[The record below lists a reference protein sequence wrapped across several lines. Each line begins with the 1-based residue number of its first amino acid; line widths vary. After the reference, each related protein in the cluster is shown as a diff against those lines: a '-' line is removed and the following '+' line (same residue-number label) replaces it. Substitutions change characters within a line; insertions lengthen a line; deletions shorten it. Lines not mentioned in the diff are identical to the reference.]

1 MADVVA
7 AVAILTAFGWTFLL
21 LPVQIIAVALDLRL
35 CEHIP
40 VVYHRGLCWL
50 FGLDRVRIGRINR
63 SRPTLFVVNHCS
75 YFDIPVLASLLRAS
89 FVAKIEVRSWPLL
102 GLLARLQNT
111 IFVARRV
118 AATRTS
124 RDVIAARLR
133 AGHNLILF
141 PEGTTSDGNRVLP
154 FFSGLMAIAGAP
166 LRGTDLMVQPVTISY
181 VRENG
186 IPIGYA
192 RRSRFSWYGDM
203 ALARHFWQAMRGGRL
218 RVEVRFHP
226 PIAARAFSDRKQ
238 LTRYCYRQVA
248 AGLERS
254 LHRTDRGRAVLDAP
268 GGATHT
274 RGVSA
279 LDAA

>member
-1 MADVVA
+1 MAIA
-7 AVAILTAFGWTFLL
+7 AAFAWTFLL
-21 LPVQIIAVALDLRL
+21 LPVQIIAVGLDLRL
-35 CEHIP
+35 SERLP
-40 VVYHRGLCWL
+40 LVYHRGLCWL
-50 FGLDRVRIGRINR
+50 FRLDAIRIGRINR
-63 SRPTLFVVNHCS
+63 TRPTLFVANHCS
-75 YFDIPVLASLLRAS
+75 YFDIPVFASLLPAS

-102 GLLARLQNT
+102 GLLARLQST

-118 AATRTS
+118 TATRAS

-133 AGHNLILF
+133 AGGNLILF

-154 FFSGLMAIAGAP
+154 FFSGLMALAGSP
-166 LRGTDLMVQPVTISY
+166 LSGTDLVVQPVTISY

-203 ALARHFWQAMRGGRL
+203 ALARHFWQAMHGGRL

-226 PIAARAFSDRKQ
+226 PIAARAFADRKA
-238 LTRYCYRQVA
+238 LTRYCFRQVA
-248 AGLERS
+248 SGLERS
-254 LHRTDRGRAVLDAP
+254 LHRGGQRRTVLDAQDS
-268 GGATHT
+268 ATHT
-274 RGVSA
+274 RGVST